1 VEVVLLLLSLSTD
14 CALLTIEPENSSP
27 ISFSCFFCSNGDECH
42 KFFVGSFKFACILE
56 GFGLFDPEEVELLAS
71 TGVGST
77 YELNFRD
84 KDGRICLSFS
94 LASGL
99 LSAKSGAD
107 WLPALT
113 LKENKFLTRL
123 SKFSCK

>member
-1 VEVVLLLLSLSTD
+1 MEAVLLLLSLSTD

-77 YELNFRD
+77 YELNF
-84 KDGRICLSFS
+84 CYTSFFVRMTIY
-94 LASGL
+94 LI
-99 LSAKSGAD
+99 
-107 WLPALT
+107 ALE
-113 LKENKFLTRL
+113 LQILFHW
-123 SKFSCK
+123 SMW